1 MEPDTRQA
9 LPLGEVDDPL
19 EALKQIRT
27 EISTLRNSH
36 PLDAA
41 VRQDSGDLVDLA
53 EALAEADQSR
63 VISDLIDD
71 HQREVEHALELAREG
86 RYGLCEDC
94 GAPIP
99 PERLRFRP
107 ESTRCL
113 ECQAAFERSQKND
126 LLRGTA

>member
-1 MEPDTRQA
+1 MEPETRQA
-9 LPLGEVDDPL
+9 FGLDEVDDPL

-27 EISTLRNSH
+27 EISTLRSSQPREGLAGQN
-36 PLDAA
+36 P
-41 VRQDSGDLVDLA
+41 GDLVDLA
-53 EALAEADQSR
+53 EALAEADQSQL
-63 VISDLIDD
+63 ISDLIDD

-94 GAPIP
+94 TAPIP

-113 ECQAAFERSQKND
+113 ECQSAFERSQKIQR
-126 LLRGTA
+126 LSSSA